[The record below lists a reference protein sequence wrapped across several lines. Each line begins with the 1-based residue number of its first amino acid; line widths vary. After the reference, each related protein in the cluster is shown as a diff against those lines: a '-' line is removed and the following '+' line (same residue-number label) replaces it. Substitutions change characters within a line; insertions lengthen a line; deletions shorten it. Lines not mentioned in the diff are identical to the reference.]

1 MSAGIGCKVA
11 FRMPIPLACDEMVT
25 LSLPGF
31 RRDGGSGYLS
41 GGPAVDDDY
50 RFVIVHSP
58 KGIDRSAFL
67 QCTRHSC
74 SVLLMFDS
82 SSVRN
87 VVGVIVTAC
96 MSCRV
101 YWDSRAQNNYSLPS
115 RPPFRRGKQ
124 SPWKWPVQLAFT
136 FRGSESQKTAA
147 SWFF

>member
-1 MSAGIGCKVA
+1 
-11 FRMPIPLACDEMVT
+11 MPIPLARDEMVT

-101 YWDSRAQNNYSLPS
+101 YWDSCAEQ
-115 RPPFRRGKQ
+115 
-124 SPWKWPVQLAFT
+124 
-136 FRGSESQKTAA
+136 
-147 SWFF
+147 